1 MTTPTHDELQAA
13 FLAHRRKHGIN
24 ATRKILLAHG
34 ADKIH
39 ATLESVPKGSW
50 RELIA
55 ALRGISLKSA
65 LDSIRAKAFTARMKA
80 AS

>member
-34 ADKIH
+34 GDKVDP
-39 ATLESVPKGSW
+39 TLESVPKGSW
-50 RELIA
+50 RGLIA
-55 ALRGISLKSA
+55 ELYETSLNSA
-65 LDSIRAKAFTARMKA
+65 LDSIRKRAFVARLKAVP
-80 AS
+80 